1 MIISYAQLGIDYK
14 VSSFNWEY
22 LTNSIFL
29 IFPQNIHG
37 SKELYLTRILKI
49 LKIVG
54 FADYVV
60 MLLYMLPQYGMQ
72 RYV

>member
-1 MIISYAQLGIDYK
+1 MIISYEHREIDYK

-49 LKIVG
+49 LKIFG

-60 MLLYMLPQYGMQ
+60 ML
-72 RYV
+72 